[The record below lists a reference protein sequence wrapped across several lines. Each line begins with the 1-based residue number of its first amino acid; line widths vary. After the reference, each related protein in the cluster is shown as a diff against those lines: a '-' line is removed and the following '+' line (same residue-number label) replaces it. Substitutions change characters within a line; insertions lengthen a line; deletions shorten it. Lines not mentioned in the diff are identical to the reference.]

1 MLALIIGGSETRS
14 LGARALNSGAV
25 LALTF
30 GAATVGSAQVTDK
43 PAMALEMFET
53 HCLSLL
59 YEAERETAIP
69 NSDWEALRLYKPLIG
84 SVGILQGAR
93 HRSSGL
99 NLVISSADTG
109 IKSCAINDQGSLF
122 TPEEQLRFDGLVA
135 DWVQNRLPMLSLS
148 KKDVPP
154 IYEGFERWVEFD
166 ASDPRLWGVFLLRYT
181 KEYSG
186 SSVLS
191 LGFSAETP
199 RL

>member
-1 MLALIIGGSETRS
+1 MLALIIVGSEVRS
-14 LGARALNSGAV
+14 LVARALNSVAV

-30 GAATVGSAQVTDK
+30 GAAKVGSAQVIDR
-43 PAMALEMFET
+43 PALALEMFET

-59 YEAERETAIP
+59 YEAERETVIP
-69 NSDWEALRLYKPLIG
+69 NSDWEALRLDKPLIG
-84 SVGILQGAR
+84 SVGTQQGAR

-109 IKSCAINDQGSLF
+109 LESCAINDQERLF
-122 TPEEQLRFDGLVA
+122 MPDEQLRFDSLVA

-148 KKDVPP
+148 KKGVSP
-154 IYEGFERWVEFD
+154 IYEVFDRWIEAD
-166 ASDPRLWGVFLLRYT
+166 ASDPRLLGVYLLRYT

-186 SSVLS
+186 SSILS
-191 LGFSAETP
+191 LGFSSETP

>member
-1 MLALIIGGSETRS
+1 MLASTIGGNNAPSIV
-14 LGARALNSGAV
+14 ARAISSGAV

-30 GAATVGSAQVTDK
+30 AAAPVGSAQVTDK
-43 PAMALEMFET
+43 PAMALEMFEK

-59 YEAERETAIP
+59 YEAERETATLS
-69 NSDWEALRLYKPLIG
+69 SDWETLKLDKPLIG
-84 SVGILQGAR
+84 LVGSQQGAR
-93 HRSSGL
+93 HLPSRL

-109 IKSCAINDQGSLF
+109 LKSCAINDQGSLF

-135 DWVQNRLPMLSLS
+135 DWVQNHLPMLSLS

-191 LGFSAETP
+191 LGFNAETP